1 MGDRFRIGRRG
12 PMEPSEDLDF
22 TTSLHDGWVV
32 AFLLTCA
39 PLGRAV
45 VNFGDDE
52 SSDLTSN
59 IVYYSP
65 KGILLVYAF
74 RLSSLIYFSLFAV
87 SMNASPFTLQSPSSR
102 KPLFETRLFDMDSCP
117 CRHSLACVMTISLTL
132 LLSPNCDWV
141 LLFSISSNNPTDSIR
156 VSRLVHESINQ
167 SWISDASEYEL
178 YW

>member
-59 IVYYSP
+59 I
-65 KGILLVYAF
+65 
-74 RLSSLIYFSLFAV
+74 
-87 SMNASPFTLQSPSSR
+87 
-102 KPLFETRLFDMDSCP
+102 DSQN
-117 CRHSLACVMTISLTL
+117 V
-132 LLSPNCDWV
+132 N
-141 LLFSISSNNPTDSIR
+141 SI
-156 VSRLVHESINQ
+156 
-167 SWISDASEYEL
+167 
-178 YW
+178 

>member
-59 IVYYSP
+59 SDQSIAQMLKFGVA
-65 KGILLVYAF
+65 GILSV
-74 RLSSLIYFSLFAV
+74 
-87 SMNASPFTLQSPSSR
+87 
-102 KPLFETRLFDMDSCP
+102 TRVP
-117 CRHSLACVMTISLTL
+117 IL
-132 LLSPNCDWV
+132 LNIFIQYV
-141 LLFSISSNNPTDSIR
+141 QIIEGHHR
-156 VSRLVHESINQ
+156 QE
-167 SWISDASEYEL
+167 E
-178 YW
+178 

>member
-59 IVYYSP
+59 RVP
-65 KGILLVYAF
+65 
-74 RLSSLIYFSLFAV
+74 
-87 SMNASPFTLQSPSSR
+87 ASGSAKFDEIECFFWPLCEIG
-102 KPLFETRLFDMDSCP
+102 PLFG
-117 CRHSLACVMTISLTL
+117 
-132 LLSPNCDWV
+132 
-141 LLFSISSNNPTDSIR
+141 
-156 VSRLVHESINQ
+156 
-167 SWISDASEYEL
+167 Y
-178 YW
+178 